1 MVYQSRSKKY
11 KSVTRQKHTTTES
24 STRIHVLL
32 RKNGDWGDTT
42 ILLTSGG
49 GFHKWGKG
57 NIVIHGVP
65 KGQNEKLAIY
75 RSVHSERKKKKKKRE
90 KRTDQRT
97 YASQIPVTSC
107 PFLLVR
113 ASHT

>member
-49 GFHKWGKG
+49 VFHKWGKG

-75 RSVHSERKKKKKKRE
+75 RSVHSERKKKKKQGE
-90 KRTDQRT
+90 KVRSTSLR
-97 YASQIPVTSC
+97 IHHPRHFVT
-107 PFLLVR
+107 LVP
-113 ASHT
+113 

>member
-1 MVYQSRSKKY
+1 M
-11 KSVTRQKHTTTES
+11 
-24 STRIHVLL
+24 LL

-49 GFHKWGKG
+49 VFHKWGKG

-75 RSVHSERKKKKKKRE
+75 RSVHSERKKEKKTGRKGQINESTHPPSQALRDPCPVE
-90 KRTDQRT
+90 VPLRQVHAIATSPCP
-97 YASQIPVTSC
+97 YAQP
-107 PFLLVR
+107 L
-113 ASHT
+113 